1 MSLFKRDPEKPILSP
16 AEDHAWE
23 AVASFNGS
31 IVKDDDVYHLVYR
44 AMSHDLD
51 IDGHR
56 LQQSIVGH
64 ATSKDGVQFENRT
77 PFIKPEED
85 WERFGCEDPR
95 ITKIDDK
102 FIIFYTAISEFPPVA
117 HGIRI
122 AVAISADMK
131 TVTERHLVT
140 PFNAKAMTLFPK
152 KINGKYAA
160 LLTVN
165 TDIPPAKICLALFD
179 SLEQIWSP
187 EYWNKWYQHLDEHVV
202 PLQRMNSSQIEVGA
216 VPIYTDQG
224 WLCLF
229 ANITNY
235 YTESFR
241 EFRIEAV
248 LLDHQD
254 PQKVIC
260 RVHEPLLE
268 PETEYEKTGVVKDI
282 VFPSGALLENNIVY
296 MYYGAADTHC
306 ARASLPLE
314 QLHYRMQVTD
324 AVPFKLKKFADNPIL
339 SPIASNSWEQ
349 QGVFNPATLYLNGD
363 IYILYRAFSEDNTST
378 IGMAVSSDGLNIDER
393 LPEPIYK
400 PRAPFESKPEPN
412 AWSGCEDPRI
422 TQIGDTIY
430 MLYTAYD
437 SKNPPR
443 VALTSI
449 TTEAFLKRDWNA
461 WTHPVLIS
469 PPGID
474 DKDACILPEKVK
486 GKYVIFHRIDNDIVL
501 DFVDSL
507 TFDGEKNFLRTLR
520 FIPLR
525 EEAWDGEKV
534 GIAAPPIKTQYG
546 WVLLYHGVSKIDHH
560 YRIGAML
567 LDLVDPSIV
576 LSYLHY
582 PILEPETPFERE
594 GLVPNVV
601 FPCGAVL
608 NDNTLYVYYGGA
620 DKVVCV
626 ATTPFKKLTKAL
638 LERKTRKFLL

>member
-16 AEDHAWE
+16 VGDYPWE

-31 IVKDDDVYHLVYR
+31 VAKNDDGYHMVYR
-44 AMSHDLD
+44 AMSNEID
-51 IDGHR
+51 IDGHK

-64 ATSKDGVQFENRT
+64 ATSKDGVTFENRV
-77 PFIKPEED
+77 PFIKPEKD

-95 ITKIDDK
+95 ITKIDNT
-102 FIIFYTAISEFPPVA
+102 FVIFYTAISEFPPVA

-122 AVAISADMK
+122 AVAISDDME
-131 TVTERHLVT
+131 TVKERHLVT

-152 KINGKYAA
+152 KIHGKYAA
-160 LLTVN
+160 ILTVN
-165 TDIPPAKICLALFD
+165 TDLPPSKICLALFD
-179 SLEQIWSP
+179 SLEQMWSP
-187 EYWNKWYQHLDEHVV
+187 EYWREWYQHLDDHII
-202 PLQRMNSSQIEVGA
+202 PLQRMNSSQIEVGT
-216 VPIYTDQG
+216 VPLYTEKG
-224 WLCLF
+224 WLCIF
-229 ANITNY
+229 ANIINY
-235 YTESFR
+235 YTEAYR

-248 LLDHQD
+248 LLDHED
-254 PQKVIC
+254 PRKVIS

-268 PETEYEKTGVVKDI
+268 PETDYEKNGVVKNI
-282 VFPSGALLENNIVY
+282 VFPSGALLENKTVY

-314 QLHYRMQVTD
+314 QLNYRMQITD
-324 AVPFKLKKFADNPIL
+324 AVPLKMVKSANNPIL

-349 QGVFNPATLYLNGD
+349 RGVFNPAAIYLNGK

-393 LPEPIYK
+393 LPDPIYK

-422 TQIGDTIY
+422 TQIGNTIY

-437 SKNPPR
+437 SMNPPR

-449 TTEAFLKRDWNA
+449 KSEDFLKRNWEA
-461 WTHPVLIS
+461 WTSPVLIS

-474 DKDACILPEKVK
+474 DKDACMLPEKVK
-486 GKYVIFHRIDNDIVL
+486 GKYVFFHRIDNDVVL
-501 DFVDSL
+501 DFVDDL
-507 TFDGEKNFLRTLR
+507 KFDGEKKFLRTLR
-520 FIPLR
+520 YIPLR
-525 EEAWDGEKV
+525 EESWDGEKV
-534 GIAAPPIKTQYG
+534 GISAPPIKTQYG
-546 WVLLYHGVSKIDHH
+546 WVLLYHGVSKIDRE
-560 YRIGAML
+560 YRVGVML
-567 LDLVDPSIV
+567 LDLIDPSIV

-582 PILEPETPFERE
+582 PILEPETTFERE
-594 GLVPNVV
+594 GLVSNVV

-608 NDNTLYVYYGGA
+608 NEDTLYVYYGGA
-620 DKVVCV
+620 DKFVCV
-626 ATTPFKKLTKAL
+626 ATVPFKKVLKAL